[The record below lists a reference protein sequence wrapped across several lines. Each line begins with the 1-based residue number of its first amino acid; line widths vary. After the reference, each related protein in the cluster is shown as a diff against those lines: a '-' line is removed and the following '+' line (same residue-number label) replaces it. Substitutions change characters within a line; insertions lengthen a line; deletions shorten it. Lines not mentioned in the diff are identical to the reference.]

1 MEFIQRDRKGL
12 LYIKRVYAK
21 ALIIGA
27 HLPRF
32 SPQLKKSA
40 VLTNKERYST
50 YAKHL
55 SSGRKKIPKR

>member
-40 VLTNKERYST
+40 VLT
-50 YAKHL
+50 
-55 SSGRKKIPKR
+55 KKRGIVLTQNI